1 VRWGAVRFSVKAP
14 GLLGGGR
21 GWPPSRTCSGG
32 ALYGPGGPDLRP
44 GPHRPAD
51 LDPAAAA
58 PSSPRPPMP
67 IIDQPPESRFASLL
81 KTFFDSID
89 PTQTKVGSMAVDR
102 YRRRAAGHLERT
114 QGRATPQLQ
123 MNSIAS

>member
-44 GPHRPAD
+44 GPHRPAGF
-51 LDPAAAA
+51 DPAAAA

-89 PTQTKVGSMAVDR
+89 PSKTSLIGKHTVRTVARDSGMFAVGFR
-102 YRRRAAGHLERT
+102 QPLLAG
-114 QGRATPQLQ
+114 
-123 MNSIAS
+123 